1 MNSIEEFN
9 NSKDKNFINNFRIKY
24 YLGNVDKEI
33 VVSRKKHVLF
43 DDEILLNE
51 ENSKNREI
59 MQINLKKFYDKYV
72 LLNKNLNSRYIEYS
86 CYFKDLYNYL
96 KIYNEETGEKNI
108 ECLFYFGDS
117 VRFKDIPCFIKA
129 KTINSKDYSVLLN
142 LNTERHIGM
151 LNDIPKLD
159 IPFNKK
165 INSVLWRGTDTAY
178 NDNDKRSEIIL
189 KYQHCKNT
197 NIDIKFTKFVNKRD
211 LSKYKIAKKMS
222 IDEMLKYKFLLSLEG
237 NDVAT
242 NLKWILLSNSVVLMS
257 KPTKCSWFMEDM
269 LIPFTHYVPLNDDC
283 SNIEEMYNWCM
294 DNLDKC
300 KVISQNATNYMKI
313 FLNND
318 NEKYII
324 NKVLKEYFDKIKF
337 VD

>member
-24 YLGNVDKEI
+24 YLGNVNKEI
-33 VVSRKKHVLF
+33 VISKKKYIPF
-43 DDEILLNE
+43 DDELLLNE
-51 ENSKNREI
+51 ENHKSREI
-59 MQINLKKFYDKYV
+59 MEINLKKYYDKYV
-72 LLNKNLNSRYIEYS
+72 FLNKYFDTRYIEYS
-86 CYFKDLYNYL
+86 CYFKDFSIYLNNYY
-96 KIYNEETGEKNI
+96 KETDKKNI

-117 VRFKDIPCFIKA
+117 VRFKDTPCFIKA
-129 KTINSKDYSVLLN
+129 KKINSNDYSVLLN
-142 LNTERHIGM
+142 LNTERHTGM
-151 LNDIPKLD
+151 LKDIPNLD

-165 INSVLWRGTDTAY
+165 INSLLWRGTDTAY

-189 KYQHCKNT
+189 KYQNSKNT

-211 LSKYKIAKKMS
+211 LSKYTIAKKMT
-222 IDEMLKYKFLLSLEG
+222 IGEMLKYKFLLSLEG

-242 NLKWILLSNSVVLMS
+242 NLKWILLSNSVVLMA

-300 KVISQNATNYMKI
+300 KVISQNATSFMKK
-313 FLNND
+313 FLND
-318 NEKYII
+318 ENEKYIL
-324 NKVLKEYFDKIKF
+324 NKVLKEYFDKVKF